1 MHARHP
7 NRGKKLL
14 LGIVLPVVVV
24 LAGLVLVIKYGAS
37 IWLNSQ
43 RSEIEQ
49 TISRATGLQT
59 RIAGTVSA
67 TLWPT
72 PGMAFADISLNRGD
86 KIVLRAKELT
96 ASFSLGPLLKK
107 QFVPGA
113 LDIQQLELNL
123 PAGEN
128 GLPAF
133 ALPINPSPSDAP
145 VPTTGFR
152 FELPDRVELHNS
164 TITVTAE
171 NGEELYQFKDLN
183 LAMHPMWR
191 KEQILDALLGGNPEN
206 WALAIYVNFEQAR
219 IRQLALGRTS
229 FNVQYQPGQLA
240 AGITEVNVFGG
251 KGQGTFSWLRGV
263 AVPEYRT
270 SFTLHDFDA
279 SQSVKLF
286 RPESFIKGKLNMSAD
301 LASSGDDLK
310 TLIDHASGT
319 VKLAG
324 ADLDLV
330 TANLDE
336 LVTRII
342 NAQQYNL
349 TDAAAY
355 FFIGPLGASATKGM
369 DIANVARELMQPG
382 TTPNQ
387 IKRMVSDWEVAGGIA
402 TAKDV
407 ALETGR
413 YRLALKGR
421 IHLLKQEFE
430 NVEIGVVDDRG
441 CAIVTQ
447 RLNGP
452 IASPKIEK
460 TNLLL
465 TLAKPLLDAL
475 AKTAQRAVSS
485 CNIFYQ
491 GELLPAK
498 PESASAD
505 EVDSTKEIE
514 QPASSA
520 QERLPMEESQK

>member
-1 MHARHP
+1 MHA
-7 NRGKKLL
+7 NRPRRWRKLL
-14 LGIVLPVVVV
+14 FRIALPLAIV
-24 LAGLVLVIKYGAS
+24 LAGSVLVIKYGAS
-37 IWLNSQ
+37 IWLNNQ
-43 RSEIEQ
+43 RSTIEQ

-67 TLWPT
+67 TVWPT
-72 PGMAFADISLNRGD
+72 PGMSFADISLSRGD
-86 KIVLRAKELT
+86 KTVLKAKELT
-96 ASFSLGPLLKK
+96 ASFSIEPLFRK
-107 QFVPGA
+107 QFIPGA
-113 LDIQQLELNL
+113 LDIQKLELNL
-123 PAGEN
+123 PAGDN
-128 GLPAF
+128 GLPSF
-133 ALPINPSPSDAP
+133 ALPISPAPSGAP
-145 VPTTGFR
+145 VATTGFR

-164 TITVTAE
+164 TITVSAT
-171 NGEELYQFKDLN
+171 NGDELYRVDDLN

-191 KEQILDALLGGNPEN
+191 KEQILDTLLGGRSEN

-219 IRQLALGRTS
+219 IRQLALGRTQ

-251 KGQGTFSWLRGV
+251 VGQGTFSWLRGV

-270 SFTLHDFDA
+270 SFTLNNFEA

-286 RPESFIKGKLNMSAD
+286 RPESFIQGKLNMSAD
-301 LASSGDDLK
+301 LASSGSDLK

-324 ADLDLV
+324 ANLDLV

-369 DIANVARELMQPG
+369 DIANVAKELMQPG

-387 IKRMVSDWEVAGGIA
+387 IKRMVSDWAVADGIA

-421 IHLLKQEFE
+421 IHLVKQEFE
-430 NVEIGVVDDRG
+430 NVDIAVVDDRG

-447 RLNGP
+447 RLSGP
-452 IASPKIEK
+452 IASPRIEK
-460 TNLLL
+460 ANLLL
-465 TLAKPLLDAL
+465 TLTKPLLDAL
-475 AKTAQRAVSS
+475 AKTAKRVKSGD
-485 CNIFYQ
+485 CKPFYS
-491 GELLPAK
+491 GGLLPDKTPVEA
-498 PESASAD
+498 PEEATTDAD
-505 EVDSTKEIE
+505 TVPPEI
-514 QPASSA
+514 PAP
-520 QERLPMEESQK
+520 Q